1 MKYSLRIFTILGIPV
16 ELHISFLFLMVI
28 IYALAILNV
37 IPGVNLQAALLI
49 TLLFVTVVL
58 HELGHSYLAQ
68 KYGVRIERIVL
79 LPIGGVSS
87 MEELPK
93 VPGQELRISLAGPL
107 VNFVIAF
114 ICYLLLLLLKGS
126 YVGVSSFLS
135 YFILLNLILG
145 AFNLL
150 PAYPM
155 DGGRVLRAIL
165 AERMSYIRATELAA
179 AIGKY
184 LAIIMAIVGI
194 FYFRNV
200 FLVLIALFIY
210 IGAEQEYQAIMI
222 SNILG
227 EILVENIMSHD
238 VKTVKPDDRVND
250 VLQTM
255 YREGHMG
262 YPVMD
267 QEEILGIVTFD
278 DLSHLKKEDLETPIK
293 NFMTKELVFS
303 SPLEPVPAALEK
315 LNQHRIGRLPV
326 KENDRLVGII
336 SRTDIMRAL
345 EIRKIKSD

>member
-1 MKYSLRIFTILGIPV
+1 MKYSLKIFSILGIPV
-16 ELHISFLFLMVI
+16 ELHISFIVLI
-28 IYALAILNV
+28 GSIYALAILNL

-68 KYGVRIERIVL
+68 KYGIRIERIVL
-79 LPIGGVSS
+79 LPIGGVSA

-93 VPGQELRISLAGPL
+93 EPGQELRISLAGPV

-114 ICYLLLLLLKGS
+114 ICYLILLLLKGS
-126 YVGVSSFLS
+126 YTGVSSFLS

-145 AFNLL
+145 GFNLL

-155 DGGRVLRAIL
+155 DGGRVLRAFL

-179 AIGKY
+179 GIGKY

-194 FYFRNV
+194 LVFQNV

-222 SNILG
+222 SNYLG
-227 EILVENIMSHD
+227 EILVENIMSHE
-238 VKTVKPDDRVND
+238 VKIVKPDNHVKD

-255 YREGHMG
+255 YRERHMG

-267 QEEILGIVTFD
+267 QDKIVGIVTFD
-278 DLSHLKKEDLETPIK
+278 DLSRLKKKDLETPIK
-293 NFMTKELVFS
+293 NFMTKELIFT
-303 SPLEPVPAALEK
+303 SPHEQVTNALEK

-326 KENDRLVGII
+326 TENGQLVGII

-345 EIRKIKSD
+345 EIRKLKTD

>member
-1 MKYSLRIFTILGIPV
+1 MKYSVKIFSILGIPV
-16 ELHISFLFLMVI
+16 ELHISFILLMGF
-28 IYALAILNV
+28 IYALAFLNL

-68 KYGVRIERIVL
+68 KYGIRIERIIL
-79 LPIGGVSS
+79 LPIGGVST
-87 MEELPK
+87 MEDLPK
-93 VPGQELRISLAGPL
+93 DPGQELRISLAGPM

-114 ICYLLLLLLKGS
+114 ICYLILLLLKGS

-135 YFILLNLILG
+135 YFILVNLILG
-145 AFNLL
+145 GFNLL

-194 FYFRNV
+194 FYNF

-222 SNILG
+222 SNYLG
-227 EILVENIMSHD
+227 GILVENIMSHE
-238 VKTVKPDDRVND
+238 VKTVKPDDHVND

-255 YREGHMG
+255 YRERHMG
-262 YPVMD
+262 YPVTD
-267 QEEILGIVTFD
+267 QERIMGIVTFD
-278 DLSHLKKEDLETPIK
+278 DLSRLKKEDLETPIK
-293 NFMTKELVFS
+293 KFMTKELIFT
-303 SPLEPVPAALEK
+303 SPQETVTVALEK

-326 KENDRLVGII
+326 KENGQLVGII

-345 EIRKIKSD
+345 EIRKLKTD

>member
-1 MKYSLRIFTILGIPV
+1 MKYSLKIFSIFGIPV
-16 ELHISFLFLMVI
+16 ELHISFLLLMGF
-28 IYALAILNV
+28 IYVLAILNL

-68 KYGVRIERIVL
+68 KYGIRIERIIL
-79 LPIGGVSS
+79 LPIGGVST

-93 VPGQELRISLAGPL
+93 EPGQELRISLAGPM
-107 VNFVIAF
+107 VNFLIAF

-126 YVGVSSFLS
+126 YLGISSFLS

-145 AFNLL
+145 GFNLL

-165 AERMSYIRATELAA
+165 AERMSYVRATELAA
-179 AIGKY
+179 GIGKY

-194 FYFRNV
+194 FYNF

-222 SNILG
+222 SNYLG
-227 EILVENIMSHD
+227 GILVENIMSHK
-238 VKTVKPDDRVND
+238 VKTVKPDDHVND

-255 YREGHMG
+255 YRERHMG
-262 YPVMD
+262 YPVTD
-267 QEEILGIVTFD
+267 QEKIVGIVTFD
-278 DLSHLKKEDLETPIK
+278 DLSRLKKEDLETPIK
-293 NFMTKELVFS
+293 NFMTKELIFT
-303 SPLEPVPAALEK
+303 SPNEPVTAALEK
-315 LNQHRIGRLPV
+315 LNQQRVGRLPV
-326 KENDRLVGII
+326 KENGQLVGII
-336 SRTDIMRAL
+336 SRTDIMRTL
-345 EIRKIKSD
+345 EIRKLKTD

>member
-1 MKYSLRIFTILGIPV
+1 MKYSLKIFSIFGIPV
-16 ELHISFLFLMVI
+16 ELHISFLLLMGF
-28 IYALAILNV
+28 IYVLAILNL

-68 KYGVRIERIVL
+68 KYGIRIERIIL
-79 LPIGGVSS
+79 LPIGGVST

-93 VPGQELRISLAGPL
+93 EPGQELRISLAGPM
-107 VNFVIAF
+107 VNFLIAF

-126 YVGVSSFLS
+126 YLGISSFLS

-145 AFNLL
+145 GFNLL

-165 AERMSYIRATELAA
+165 AERMSYVRATELAA
-179 AIGKY
+179 GIGKY

-194 FYFRNV
+194 FYNF

-222 SNILG
+222 SNYLG
-227 EILVENIMSHD
+227 GILVENIMSHE
-238 VKTVKPDDRVND
+238 VKTVKPDDHVND

-255 YREGHMG
+255 YRERHMG
-262 YPVMD
+262 YPVTD
-267 QEEILGIVTFD
+267 QEKIVGIVTFD
-278 DLSHLKKEDLETPIK
+278 DLSRLKKEDLETPIK
-293 NFMTKELVFS
+293 NFMTKELIFT
-303 SPLEPVPAALEK
+303 SPNEPVTAALEK
-315 LNQHRIGRLPV
+315 LNQQRVGRLPV
-326 KENDRLVGII
+326 KENGQLVGII
-336 SRTDIMRAL
+336 SRTDIMRTL
-345 EIRKIKSD
+345 EIRKLKTD

>member
-1 MKYSLRIFTILGIPV
+1 MKYSLKIFSILGIPV
-16 ELHISFLFLMVI
+16 ELHISFLLLMGF
-28 IYALAILNV
+28 IYALAILNL

-68 KYGVRIERIVL
+68 KYGIRIERIIL
-79 LPIGGVSS
+79 LPIGGVST

-93 VPGQELRISLAGPL
+93 EPGQELRISLAGPM

-135 YFILLNLILG
+135 FFILVNLFLG
-145 AFNLL
+145 GFNLL

-184 LAIIMAIVGI
+184 LAIIMAIVGF
-194 FYFRNV
+194 FYNF

-222 SNILG
+222 SNYLG
-227 EILVENIMSHD
+227 GILVENIMSHE
-238 VKTVKPDDRVND
+238 VKTVKPDDHVND

-255 YREGHMG
+255 YRERHMG
-262 YPVMD
+262 YPVTD
-267 QEEILGIVTFD
+267 QEKIVGIVTFD
-278 DLSHLKKEDLETPIK
+278 DLSRLKKEDLETSIK
-293 NFMTKELVFS
+293 NFMTKELIFT
-303 SPLEPVPAALEK
+303 SPQEPVTEALEK

-326 KENDRLVGII
+326 KENGQLVGII

-345 EIRKIKSD
+345 EIRKLKTD

>member
-1 MKYSLRIFTILGIPV
+1 MKYSLKIFSIFGIPV
-16 ELHISFLFLMVI
+16 ELHISFLLLMGF
-28 IYALAILNV
+28 IYVLAILNL

-68 KYGVRIERIVL
+68 KYGIRIERIIL
-79 LPIGGVSS
+79 LPIGGVST

-93 VPGQELRISLAGPL
+93 EPGQELRISLAGPM
-107 VNFVIAF
+107 VNFLIAF

-126 YVGVSSFLS
+126 YLGISSFLS

-145 AFNLL
+145 GFNLL

-165 AERMSYIRATELAA
+165 AERMSYVRATELAA
-179 AIGKY
+179 GIGKY

-194 FYFRNV
+194 LVFYNF

-222 SNILG
+222 SNYLG
-227 EILVENIMSHD
+227 GILVENIMSHK
-238 VKTVKPDDRVND
+238 VKTVKPDDHVND

-255 YREGHMG
+255 YRERHMG
-262 YPVMD
+262 YPVTD
-267 QEEILGIVTFD
+267 QEKIVGIVTFD
-278 DLSHLKKEDLETPIK
+278 DLSRLKKEDLETPIK
-293 NFMTKELVFS
+293 NFMTKELIFT
-303 SPLEPVPAALEK
+303 SPNEPVTAALEK
-315 LNQHRIGRLPV
+315 LNQQRVGRLPV
-326 KENDRLVGII
+326 KENGQLVGII
-336 SRTDIMRAL
+336 SRTDIMRTL
-345 EIRKIKSD
+345 EIRKLKTD